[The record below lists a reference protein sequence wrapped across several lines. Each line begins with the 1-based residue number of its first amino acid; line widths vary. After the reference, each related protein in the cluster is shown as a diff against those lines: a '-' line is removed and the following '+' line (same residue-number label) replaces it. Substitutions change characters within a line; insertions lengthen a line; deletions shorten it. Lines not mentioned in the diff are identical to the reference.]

1 MTRHLYM
8 CSAYSLQDAILKW
21 SYDNR
26 TMKTGTYIMSV
37 NSVINRRS
45 CCDQRFKFVLL
56 GHVFTKCTT

>member
-26 TMKTGTYIMSV
+26 TMKTGTYIMS
-37 NSVINRRS
+37 
-45 CCDQRFKFVLL
+45 L
-56 GHVFTKCTT
+56 